1 MNQLVENLK
10 NNPSIL
16 IGIVALVICLGFG
29 FLRSNQLTELSLAE
43 SELNTKL
50 DKINFNVRNSENIEE
65 DIQQLEGLK
74 SAIDERLF
82 IGEERSTNID
92 FFYSFEEKLDI
103 TISEV
108 NQLER
113 GNSRYSGEG
122 PDELKLYSVVDYSIT
137 VSGTFHE
144 LLRFLYEIYQ
154 IDTIAR
160 VTKYEIYSAINGK
173 TDELSAKVQVAVLAT
188 K

>member
-10 NNPSIL
+10 NSPSI
-16 IGIVALVICLGFG
+16 IAGTVALILLLGVGLF
-29 FLRSNQLTELSLAE
+29 RSNQLTTLSAVE

-50 DKINFNVRNSENIEE
+50 DSINFNLRNSENIEQ
-65 DIQQLEGLK
+65 DIQKLELLTNTIN
-74 SAIDERLF
+74 ARLF
-82 IGEERSTNID
+82 FGEERSTNID
-92 FFYSFEEKLDI
+92 FFYSFEERLEI

-108 NQLER
+108 KQLEKS
-113 GNSRYSGEG
+113 NPRYSQKG
-122 PDELKLYSVVDYSIT
+122 PDALEQYSVVDYTIT

-160 VTKYEIYSAINGK
+160 VTEYQIDAGDESGK
-173 TDELSAKVQVAVLAT
+173 LSAKVHVAVLAT